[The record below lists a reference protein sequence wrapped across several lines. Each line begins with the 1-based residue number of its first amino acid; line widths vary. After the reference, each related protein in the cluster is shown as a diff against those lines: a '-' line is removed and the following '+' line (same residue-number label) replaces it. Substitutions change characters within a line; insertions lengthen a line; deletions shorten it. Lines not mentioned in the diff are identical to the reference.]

1 MATITNILLTG
12 ASGTVGQELLKCL
25 VANPEFRITVFD
37 IDSRRAGKLRSVYQ
51 HRVVFVAGD
60 ISSATDVQ
68 KIPAGMD
75 VVIHLAALIPPLA
88 DKYPQLTHNINVMG
102 TSLLVSHV
110 QRTSPNVF
118 FIYSSSVSVY
128 GDRMQNPYIR
138 VSDALSVSE
147 GDVYGQS
154 KLDAETI
161 VRNSPLRWTIFR
173 LAAIMKNHKMSKL
186 MFHMPLD
193 TKFEICTPEDTARAF
208 LHAIFKSD
216 LLKGRIFNLGGGESC
231 CMTYREFLEK
241 SFKIYGL
248 GSFNFPKYAFAEH
261 NFHCGRM
268 LDGDDLEHIL
278 NFRQDTFQSYFEK
291 TKNDVNPFIRYI
303 TILFRPIIKWV
314 LLAQSEPYR
323 AYRTQNKLQL
333 NHFFKLQAQ

>member
-1 MATITNILLTG
+1 MAITNILLTG

-25 VANPEFRITVFD
+25 VGNPEFRITVFD

-88 DKYPQLTHNINVMG
+88 DKYPQLTHNINVLG

-110 QRTSPNVF
+110 QRTSPNAF

-128 GDRMQNPYIR
+128 GDRTQNPHIR

-161 VRNSPLRWTIFR
+161 VRNSSLHWTVFR

-248 GSFNFPKYAFAEH
+248 GSFNFPKYAFAER

-278 NFRQDTFQSYFEK
+278 GFRQDTFQSYFEK

-314 LLAQSEPYR
+314 LLTKSEPYR

>member
-1 MATITNILLTG
+1 MSITNILLTG

-37 IDSRRAGKLRSVYQ
+37 IDSRRAGRLRSVYQ
-51 HRVVFVAGD
+51 HRIVFVAGD
-60 ISSATDVQ
+60 ISSAADVQ

-88 DKYPQLTHNINVMG
+88 DKYPRLTHNINVLG
-102 TSLLVSHV
+102 TRLLVSHV
-110 QRTSPNVF
+110 QRTSPNAF

-128 GDRMQNPYIR
+128 GGRMQNPNIL
-138 VSDALSVSE
+138 VSDVLSVSE

-161 VRNSPLRWTIFR
+161 VRNSSLNWTVFR
-173 LAAIMKNHKMSKL
+173 LAAIMKNHKISKL

-193 TKFEICTPEDTARAF
+193 TKLEICTPEDTARAF

-248 GSFNFPKYAFAEH
+248 GSFNFPKHAFAER

-268 LDGDDLEHIL
+268 VDGDDLEHIL
-278 NFRQDTFQSYFEK
+278 NFRRDTFHSYFEK
-291 TKNDVNPFIRYI
+291 TKSDVNPFLRFI

-314 LLAQSEPYR
+314 LLTKSEPYR
-323 AYRTQNKLQL
+323 AYRTHNKLQL

>member
-1 MATITNILLTG
+1 MAITNILLTG

-25 VANPEFRITVFD
+25 VGIPEFRIIVFD
-37 IDSRRAGKLRSVYQ
+37 IDNKKTRQIYSSYLSYVE
-51 HRVVFVAGD
+51 FIAGD
-60 ISSATDVQ
+60 ISSAAEIQ
-68 KIPAGMD
+68 KIPSGMD

-88 DKYPQLTHNINVMG
+88 DKYPLLTHNINVLG
-102 TSLLVSHV
+102 TSLLVGHV
-110 QRTSPNVF
+110 QHSSPNAF

-161 VRNSPLRWTIFR
+161 VRNSSLHWTVFR
-173 LAAIMKNHKMSKL
+173 MAAIMKNHKMSKL

-248 GSFNFPKYAFAEH
+248 GSFNFPKHAFAER

-268 LDGDDLEHIL
+268 VDGDDLEHIL
-278 NFRQDTFQSYFEK
+278 GFRQDTFQSYFEK
-291 TKNDVNPFIRYI
+291 TKNGVNPFIRYI

-314 LLAQSEPYR
+314 LLTKSEPYR

-333 NHFFKLQAQ
+333 NHFFKLQPQ

>member
-1 MATITNILLTG
+1 METTNVLLTG
-12 ASGTVGQELLKCL
+12 ASGTVGKELLKLL
-25 VANPEFRITVFD
+25 VAIPEFRITVFD
-37 IDSRRAGKLRSVYQ
+37 IDNRRTRRVYSGYQ
-51 HRVVFVAGD
+51 QRIIFVAGD
-60 ISSATDVQ
+60 IGSETDVL

-88 DKYPQLTHNINVMG
+88 DKIPWLTQRVNVSG
-102 TSLLVSHV
+102 TRLLVSHV
-110 QRTSPNVF
+110 QRTSPDAF

-161 VRNSPLRWTIFR
+161 VRNGSLNWTVFR
-173 LAAIMKNHKMSKL
+173 LAAIMKNHKISKL

-193 TKFEICTPEDTARAF
+193 TKLEICTPEDTARAF
-208 LHAIFKSD
+208 LHAIFKSA

-248 GSFNFPKYAFAEH
+248 GSFNFPKHAFAER

-268 LDGDDLEHIL
+268 VDGDDLEHIL
-278 NFRQDTFQSYFEK
+278 NFRRDTFHSYFEK
-291 TKNDVNPFIRYI
+291 TKSDVNPFLRFI

-314 LLAQSEPYR
+314 LLAQSEPYK
-323 AYRTQNKLQL
+323 AYRTRDKLQL

>member
-1 MATITNILLTG
+1 MATIINILLTG

-25 VANPEFRITVFD
+25 VGNPEFRITVFD
-37 IDSRRAGKLRSVYQ
+37 IDSRRAGRLRSVYQ
-51 HRVVFVAGD
+51 HRIVFVAGD
-60 ISSATDVQ
+60 ISSAADVQ

-88 DKYPQLTHNINVMG
+88 DKYPRLTHNINVLG
-102 TSLLVSHV
+102 TSLLVDHV
-110 QRTSPNVF
+110 QRTSPNAF

-128 GDRMQNPYIR
+128 GDRMQNPNIR
-138 VSDALSVSE
+138 VSDVLSVSE

-161 VRNSPLRWTIFR
+161 VRNSSLNWTVFR
-173 LAAIMKNHKMSKL
+173 LAAIMKNHKISKL

-193 TKFEICTPEDTARAF
+193 TKLEICTPEDTARAF
-208 LHAIFKSD
+208 LHAIFKSA
-216 LLKGRIFNLGGGESC
+216 LLRGRVFNLGGGESC

-241 SFKIYGL
+241 SFRIYGL
-248 GSFNFPKYAFAEH
+248 GRFNFPNHAFAER

-268 LDGDDLEHIL
+268 VDGDDLEHIL
-278 NFRQDTFQSYFEK
+278 NFRRDTFHSYFEK
-291 TKNDVNPFIRYI
+291 TKSDVNPFLRFI

-314 LLAQSEPYR
+314 LLAQSEPYK
-323 AYRTQNKLQL
+323 AYRTRDKLQL

>member
-12 ASGTVGQELLKCL
+12 ASGAVGQELLKFL
-25 VANPEFRITVFD
+25 VKIPEFRITVFD
-37 IDSRRAGKLRSVYQ
+37 IDNRRNRRVYTVYQ
-51 HRVVFVAGD
+51 QRIVFVAGD

-88 DKYPQLTHNINVMG
+88 DKYPLLTHNINVLG
-102 TSLLVSHV
+102 TSLLVGHV
-110 QRTSPNVF
+110 QRTSPNAF
-118 FIYSSSVSVY
+118 FINSSSVSVY
-128 GDRMQNPYIR
+128 GDRMQNPNIR
-138 VSDALSVSE
+138 VSDVLSVSE

-161 VRNSPLRWTIFR
+161 VRNSPLHWTVFR

-208 LHAIFKSD
+208 LHAVFKSE
-216 LLKGRIFNLGGGESC
+216 LLIGRIFNLGGGESC

-241 SFKIYGL
+241 SFRIYGL
-248 GSFNFPKYAFAEH
+248 GSFNFPKYAFAER

-268 LDGDDLEHIL
+268 IDGDDLEHIL
-278 NFRQDTFQSYFEK
+278 GFRQDTFQTYFEK
-291 TKNDVNPFIRYI
+291 TKNGVNPFIRCVA
-303 TILFRPIIKWV
+303 ILFRPIIKWV

-323 AYRTQNKLQL
+323 AYRTRNKLQL
-333 NHFFKLQAQ
+333 NHYFKLQAQ